1 VSIIQEPTHQ
11 QDVIEAAPVAP
22 KVVELRHG
30 DHVDTI
36 ESVNRVFVQ
45 QRRLAFTYGA
55 VFFLVTLLI
64 PAFSVWW
71 PWWYSVEIWGG
82 FTANYFVVALLYF
95 VFLWVMAWVY
105 SMQADKL
112 DGQLATM
119 DIEEQQRLE
128 VENIRQAAAALDEG
142 GAR

>member
-1 VSIIQEPTHQ
+1 VSIIEEPTQ
-11 QDVIEAAPVAP
+11 QNVTEAAPVAP

-45 QRRLAFTYGA
+45 QRRLAFSYGA

-112 DGQLATM
+112 DRQLAHM

-128 VENIRQAAAALDEG
+128 VESIRDAAVALDEG
-142 GAR
+142 DTR